1 MDLPNIDGL
10 VLPAVQGSIGS
21 CELSQKDQ
29 GAAALAIRYAKAIDG
44 GSCRECGSKG
54 DVLDRLG
61 PKLLA
66 ALSALNLTPAA
77 RNVPKGGEAS
87 DSATDNPAASA
98 LASLRARAAQ
108 RAG

>member
-44 GSCRECGSKG
+44 GSCHECGSKG

-77 RNVPKGGEAS
+77 RNVPKAS
-87 DSATDNPAASA
+87 MPQAAKSPLELVREKAATA
-98 LASLRARAAQ
+98 
-108 RAG
+108 

>member
-77 RNVPKGGEAS
+77 RAQKAPMAQIAKSPLELVRE
-87 DSATDNPAASA
+87 
-98 LASLRARAAQ
+98 RAAT
-108 RAG
+108 A